1 MVQLLTNYSIGQI
14 LLFIVLAA
22 IAFKEI
28 ASFLDWITAKAK
40 VKVHKDEIPQNLA
53 QKLEQAI
60 QQREDQVAYLQ
71 DNQTQIEKAIHE
83 LNQKL
88 NMLIASDRDDI
99 KAWITAQHHHFTE
112 KGSIDYYSF
121 DCISKRYEHY
131 KKQGGNTFID
141 DLMEDLIKLPKFGD
155 KNKIHGI

>member
-1 MVQLLTNYSIGQI
+1 MVQLLTNYSLGQI

-22 IAFKEI
+22 IAFKQI
-28 ASFLDWITAKAK
+28 ATFLDWINTKAK
-40 VKVHKDEIPQNLA
+40 SKVQKDELPETIAEKLQN
-53 QKLEQAI
+53 AI
-60 QQREDQVAYLQ
+60 SEREDQIAYLQ
-71 DNQTQIEKAIHE
+71 DNQLSIEESIRE

-141 DLMEDLIKLPKFGD
+141 DLMEDMIKLPKTGD